1 MYICYIDESGDS
13 GTLTQGSAADSCSP
27 FFIISG
33 LIIDQQCLSNVTYD
47 LRKLCKMLDS
57 SQWPLET

>member
-33 LIIDQQCLSNVTYD
+33 LIIDQQ
-47 LRKLCKMLDS
+47 
-57 SQWPLET
+57 